1 MLNLGEFCKEC
12 LCSVCGYRK
21 YCGTMEGNTDGYCKE
36 VCKGETGCM
45 NQCSQ
50 FEREQEDER

>member
-1 MLNLGEFCKEC
+1 MMNLGELCKEC

-21 YCGTMEGNTDGYCKE
+21 YCGTMEGNTDEYCKE
-36 VCKGETGCM
+36 ICKGENSCM

-50 FEREQEDER
+50 FKRGQEG